1 MDIEQKDTL
10 EPNPQDQTPPEVH
23 AEPKMEA
30 KPYHSSDT
38 YLREN
43 EPLRTYPYDNHALAA
58 LVLGII
64 AVIMPMQAFGLGSL
78 VGLALAII
86 GLFQAKASLA
96 YAPNPMAR
104 TGKVLAIIA
113 IVLSVLSLIALIV
126 FMVGVGNMGSYMH
139 NYVRFSP
146 RTMPMQR
153 FW

>member
-10 EPNPQDQTPPEVH
+10 EQDTQGQTSPEVH
-23 AEPKMEA
+23 AEPQTEA
-30 KPYHSSDT
+30 KPYHGADT
-38 YLREN
+38 YRREH

-86 GLFQAKASLA
+86 ALFQAKASLA
-96 YAPNPMAR
+96 YAFNPMAR
-104 TGKVLAIIA
+104 TGKILAIIA

-126 FMVGVGNMGSYMH
+126 FMIGVGNMGSYMH
-139 NYVRFSP
+139 NTVRFSP
-146 RTMPMQR
+146 RALPMQR